1 MKYLLI
7 LALSLIAIGC
17 QKEVKEIR
25 GNQLDDSALAVAAQ
39 PQN

>member
-25 GNQLDDSALAVAAQ
+25 GNQIAPDQLAAAR
-39 PQN
+39 